1 MRGYL
6 RSLSCIVFTSTV
18 VIGGVLAA
26 GPVIAAGAAVT
37 GTATCSG
44 TPTAPGVLTG
54 TYTSSVVVR
63 GACEVNAGPAVV
75 NGDLTISPG
84 SVVLAAFALN
94 DKTGTGHSSLSV
106 KGNIYVRAGA
116 TLLMGC
122 NPANFACLDDPNQS
136 NPTLS
141 MHPTVGLDL
150 RSNLALGVIVHNF
163 TVGGDVIQTGGG
175 GGVNC
180 NPQGV
185 FKLFQSPVY
194 STYEVGSVGGDVRIS
209 SVHSCWM
216 GIVQVH
222 VGNTMVMYRN
232 KLADPDAIEILAN
245 NITGNLICRGN
256 SRTWNSHEIGNGLF
270 PRAHQPNTV
279 GRNRKGQCV
288 LSSPNKP
295 GGPSGPGPF

>member
-6 RSLSCIVFTSTV
+6 RGLSCLVFTGAI
-18 VIGGVLAA
+18 IGGVLAA
-26 GPVIAAGAAVT
+26 GPVTAAGAAV
-37 GTATCSG
+37 SG
-44 TPTAPGVLTG
+44 TTTCAGTSISSPGVLTG
-54 TYTSSVVVR
+54 TVNSNVLVKGICV
-63 GACEVNAGPAVV
+63 VNAGPAVV
-75 NGDLTISPG
+75 NGDVTVSPG
-84 SVVLAAFALN
+84 SVLVSAFGMHN
-94 DKTGTGHSSLSV
+94 SSLSV

-116 TLLMGC
+116 TAVLGC
-122 NPANFACLDDPNQS
+122 NPANFACIDDPNP
-136 NPTLS
+136 NKPTLS
-141 MHPTVGLDL
+141 SPLTVGLDL
-150 RSNLALGVIVHNF
+150 RSNQPLGIVVHNF

-216 GIVQVH
+216 GIVQLQ

-256 SRTWNSHEIGNGLF
+256 SMTWNSHELGNGLF